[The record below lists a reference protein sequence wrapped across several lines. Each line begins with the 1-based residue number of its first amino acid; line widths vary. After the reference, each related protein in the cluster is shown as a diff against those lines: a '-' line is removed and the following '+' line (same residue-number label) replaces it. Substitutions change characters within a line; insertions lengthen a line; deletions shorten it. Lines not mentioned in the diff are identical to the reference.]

1 MKGERFGVVQVNES
15 TLREYY
21 KFYTSNLDANTKAR
35 KNFGTFERQ
44 LKNGYKFFF
53 VVGKGGEKVG
63 TFALFKNPATT
74 KLFWRVPFFSKT
86 SLDFAGLSV
95 AKKYQHKTL
104 SNKYSLGSGKIL
116 LGVINAAESKAKE
129 MGAKKL
135 NVLIERT
142 NPNWR
147 QSSLGGGINSKGGY
161 ETEPSPQKWLLLGGI
176 KKDKKDQYQNQFSQN
191 LTKIR
196 QKENNFFRIIFWV
209 IRVFF

>member
-161 ETEPSPQKWLLLGGI
+161 KRNRTLTTKMALARWYQKKI
-176 KKDKKDQYQNQFSQN
+176 KKRSIPKLTVLTKN
-191 LTKIR
+191 LTKNKAKR
-196 QKENNFFRIIFWV
+196 K
-209 IRVFF
+209 